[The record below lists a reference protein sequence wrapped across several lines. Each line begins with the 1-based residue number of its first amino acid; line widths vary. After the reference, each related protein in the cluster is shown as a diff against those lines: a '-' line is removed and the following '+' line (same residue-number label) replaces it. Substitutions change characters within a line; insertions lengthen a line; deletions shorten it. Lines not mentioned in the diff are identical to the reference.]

1 MKSIRK
7 RKHTQTRKDKSVLLR
22 EKNNARSVC
31 TLRFVRIWRERM
43 AKGKKT
49 DNETIY
55 KIMISMFST
64 NNFNETSRQL
74 NIPVKT
80 VEKIYKEN
88 KDKEEFTKL
97 CIQKKEEFTE
107 TATRIINKATNL
119 MEQRIDLATEH
130 ENELEEI
137 IDEIWMTDKKEMNE
151 TKKKALVAKIAGMQ
165 LYSLKELAVAIGTM
179 YDKRALAKGESTSN
193 TDINIKMDKKVEE
206 LSQ

>member
-1 MKSIRK
+1 
-7 RKHTQTRKDKSVLLR
+7 
-22 EKNNARSVC
+22 
-31 TLRFVRIWRERM
+31 M

-74 NIPVKT
+74 NVPVKT

-97 CIQKKEEFTE
+97 CTQKKEEFAE
-107 TATRIINKATNL
+107 QATRIINKATSL

-165 LYSLKELAVAIGTM
+165 LYSLKELAVAVGTM
-179 YDKRALAKGESTSN
+179 YDKRALSQGDTTAN
-193 TDINIKMDKKVEE
+193 TTMTIKMDEKVEE

>member
-1 MKSIRK
+1 
-7 RKHTQTRKDKSVLLR
+7 
-22 EKNNARSVC
+22 
-31 TLRFVRIWRERM
+31 M

-55 KIMISMFST
+55 KIMVSMFST

-74 NIPVKT
+74 KVPVKT

-88 KDKEEFTKL
+88 KDKKEFTKL
-97 CIQKKEEFTE
+97 CMQKKEEFTE
-107 TATRIINKATNL
+107 TATRIINKATDL
-119 MEQRIDLATEH
+119 MEKRIDLATEH

-165 LYSLKELAVAIGTM
+165 LYSLKELAVTIGTM
-179 YDKRALAKGESTSN
+179 YDKRALAKGESTVN
-193 TDINIKMDKKVEE
+193 NKFEVDIKVVE
-206 LSQ
+206 

>member
-1 MKSIRK
+1 MS
-7 RKHTQTRKDKSVLLR
+7 
-22 EKNNARSVC
+22 
-31 TLRFVRIWRERM
+31 
-43 AKGKKT
+43 KGKKT

-64 NNFNETSRQL
+64 NNFSETARQL
-74 NIPVKT
+74 ELPITT

-88 KDKEEFTKL
+88 KNKEEFVKL
-97 CIQKKEEFTE
+97 CNEKKEEFAE

-130 ENELEEI
+130 ESELEEI

-151 TKKKALVAKIAGMQ
+151 TKKKALVSKISGMQ
-165 LYSLKELAVAIGTM
+165 LYSLKELAVAVGTM
-179 YDKRALAKGESTSN
+179 YDKRALAKGESTVN
-193 TDINIKMDKKVEE
+193 TDINIKMEKKVEE